1 MIQPVPMGPGGRV
14 KALSLDDS
22 ITQQKVKPGTIR
34 RILPYV
40 KNFRWGLAVLL
51 AVTAMDS
58 LLGVAQPLLL
68 GWIIDKAILPHRISV
83 LIELSVAI
91 AAIGLL
97 DGLMKLIQAWTSAR
111 IGQGLVFNLRTQVF
125 RHIQQQPLA
134 FFTRTQTGSLVSR
147 LNTDVVGA
155 QQGVTTLLS
164 QTFNVLLTTI
174 FTLVALFTLSWQIS
188 LIAVVII
195 PLFLLPGRLTGSRL
209 QRLTRQ
215 GMQLD
220 AEIGSMM
227 NERFNV
233 AGAML
238 SKLYGRPSEED
249 GTFSG
254 KASSVRDIATLSA
267 MYAAA
272 FGIIIG
278 ILTALVNALVYGFG
292 GALVINHT
300 LQVGTLVAMV
310 ALLLKLYNPINML
323 TTMQMNFLIALV
335 SFDRIFE
342 VLDLKPLITDRPG
355 AVTLSAREIGS
366 GSAPKIEFDK
376 VSFKYPAKTEVSIP
390 SLESISLPAP
400 ERADGSAL
408 VLREVS
414 FCAPAGK
421 LTALVGPSGAGKT
434 TITHLVPRLY
444 DPVSGIV
451 RIGEHDVRDLTQQSV
466 HAAVGV
472 VPQDAHMFHDTLR
485 TNLLYARPDAS
496 EAELIEAC
504 EAARIWRLISS
515 LPDKLDT
522 VVGDRGYRFSGGEK
536 QRIALARLLL
546 KAPPLVV
553 LDEATAHLDSESESA
568 IQEALKT
575 ALADRTSLVIAH
587 RLSTIRE
594 ADQILVVDEGRIRE
608 RGTHEELLAA
618 GDLYAELYTTQ
629 FARPRRNGDTP
640 TPSRHRDAPGAPNMH
655 RDGPGGPNTHQDGP
669 RTMRREGPVPSRQRD
684 T

>member
-1 MIQPVPMGPGGRV
+1 MIQPVAMGPGGRV
-14 KALSLDDS
+14 KTLSLDGS
-22 ITQQKVKPGTIR
+22 ITQQKIRPGTIR
-34 RILPYV
+34 RIIPYV
-40 KNFRWGLAVLL
+40 KGFQWGLAVLL
-51 AVTAMDS
+51 VVTALDA

-68 GWIIDKAILPHRISV
+68 GWVIDKAILPHRTSV
-83 LIELSVAI
+83 LVELSVAI
-91 AAIGLL
+91 AVIGLL
-97 DGLMKLIQAWTSAR
+97 DGLMKIIQARASAR

-134 FFTRTQTGSLVSR
+134 FFTRSQTGSLVSR

-164 QTFNVLLTTI
+164 QTFNILLTAI

-188 LIAVVII
+188 LIAVVMI

-209 QRLTRQ
+209 QRLARQ

-233 AGAML
+233 GGAML
-238 SKLYGRPSEED
+238 SKLYGRPAEED
-249 GTFSG
+249 GAFSR
-254 KASSVRDIATLSA
+254 KAASVREVATLSA
-267 MYAAA
+267 MYAAF
-272 FGIIIG
+272 FGVIVG

-292 GALVINHT
+292 GALVIDHT

-310 ALLLKLYNPINML
+310 ALLLKLYNPINMV
-323 TTMQMNFLIALV
+323 TTLQMNFLIALV

-342 VLDLKPLITDRPG
+342 VLDLKPIVADRPG
-355 AVTLSAREIGS
+355 SVTLSAREIGN
-366 GSAPKIEFDK
+366 GSAPSIEFDK
-376 VSFKYPAKTEVSIP
+376 VSFKYPAKSEISIP

-400 ERADGSAL
+400 EREGDNAL

-414 FCAPAGK
+414 FTAPAGK

-444 DPVSGIV
+444 DPDSGTV
-451 RIGEHDVRDLTQQSV
+451 RIGTHDVRDLTQESV

-472 VPQDAHMFHDTLR
+472 VPQDAYMFHDTLR

-504 EAARIWRLISS
+504 EAARIWHLISS

-553 LDEATAHLDSESESA
+553 LDEATSHLDSESEAA

-575 ALADRTSLVIAH
+575 ALVGRTSLVIAH

-629 FARPRRNGDTP
+629 FAQPLRNGGTP
-640 TPSRHRDAPGAPNMH
+640 GPARH
-655 RDGPGGPNTHQDGP
+655 RDGPGVPNVHRGGPGGTIMRPDGP
-669 RTMRREGPVPSRQRD
+669 RTMRREGPLPSRERD
-684 T
+684 S

>member
-1 MIQPVPMGPGGRV
+1 MIQPVAMGPGGRV

-22 ITQQKVKPGTIR
+22 ITQQKIRPGTLK
-34 RILPYV
+34 RIVPYV
-40 KNFRWGLAVLL
+40 KSFRWALIVLL
-51 AVTAMDS
+51 VVTSVDA
-58 LLGVAQPLLL
+58 LLSVAQPLLL
-68 GWIIDKAILPHRISV
+68 GWIIDKAILPHRFSL
-83 LIELSVAI
+83 LIEFSAAI
-91 AAIGLL
+91 AAIGVL

-111 IGQGLVFNLRTQVF
+111 VGQGLVFNLRTKVF

-134 FFTRTQTGSLVSR
+134 FFTRSQTGSLVSR

-164 QTFNVLLTTI
+164 QTLNVLMTTI

-188 LIAVVII
+188 LIAVLII
-195 PLFLLPGRLTGSRL
+195 PLFLLPGRLTGKRL

-215 GMQLD
+215 GMQYD

-238 SKLYGRPSEED
+238 SKLYGRPAEED
-249 GTFSG
+249 GTFSR

-292 GALVINHT
+292 GALVIDHT

-355 AVTLSAREIGS
+355 AVTLSAGEIGGS
-366 GSAPKIEFDK
+366 SAPEINFDK
-376 VSFKYPAKTEVSIP
+376 VSFKYPAKSEVSIP

-400 ERADGSAL
+400 ERTGENAL

-421 LTALVGPSGAGKT
+421 LTALVGPSGGGKT

-485 TNLLYARPDAS
+485 TNLLYARPGAS

-504 EAARIWRLISS
+504 
-515 LPDKLDT
+515 
-522 VVGDRGYRFSGGEK
+522 
-536 QRIALARLLL
+536 
-546 KAPPLVV
+546 
-553 LDEATAHLDSESESA
+553 
-568 IQEALKT
+568 
-575 ALADRTSLVIAH
+575 
-587 RLSTIRE
+587 
-594 ADQILVVDEGRIRE
+594 
-608 RGTHEELLAA
+608 
-618 GDLYAELYTTQ
+618 
-629 FARPRRNGDTP
+629 
-640 TPSRHRDAPGAPNMH
+640 
-655 RDGPGGPNTHQDGP
+655 
-669 RTMRREGPVPSRQRD
+669 
-684 T
+684 